1 MWGDDARRLT
11 TSTVHTVVA
20 RLRRR
25 HGTGLVTTSD
35 AGYLVPAD
43 VGTDA
48 DHFVALAGAAHDA
61 ASRDDAAACED
72 LCRQAM
78 SLWTGDTAY
87 EGLRA
92 ELVLAERT
100 RLDELHRRVRADL
113 AECLV
118 RPGASRA
125 GLEESLTLARGLLD
139 DNPLDEGAAALAM
152 RAAYRLGRQ
161 AEALEVHEVLRRT
174 LRDELGVSPGP
185 AVSAVQARVLAHDA
199 TLGGEAGEPSH
210 RTGRSVPVHPARRV
224 PVPASP
230 TVGRA
235 GEVETVLGAL
245 AEGRR
250 LVTVTGPGG
259 VGKSRLLAD
268 VGAALAPG
276 VDVVHVS
283 LSAHAGLTP
292 AELAAGVAVTTGL
305 PLEGDDDVAG
315 LVRALRSADLTVLVD
330 EAEWVLESAAEVTA
344 AVLAGCPGVRLV
356 VTSRTPLSVVGERV
370 LVLEP
375 LATADPEGDLGA
387 VRAAPAVRLLAE
399 RLADRGS
406 APSGDLDGWPDA
418 EVRVLARV
426 ARRVDGLPL
435 ALELVAGSSAT
446 VPLDHLLDL
455 VERPLDLE
463 PDARGLPDRHHS
475 LRETLSWSLDR
486 LDPGARTALRRVAV
500 FAGPFTTTAA
510 RAVAGGDPAEVDRA
524 VRVLARDNL
533 LRIERTATTLS
544 FRMLRTV
551 RDLALEELAASGEV
565 PLTRSRHRRW
575 FAGIWRDAPL
585 SDALVEHVARTY
597 DDHLEAL
604 AMALEVGDDPAAADL
619 TTTLARRWQLVET
632 MGPGLHWTGAV
643 LARPGITTRQRARLR
658 VARAG
663 FTQAADWGPAEHEQ
677 LAADL
682 DGDPDWGTLLALV
695 SGITAYGQ
703 GDTVGARA
711 RLAEAERLA
720 RSGAPHHVAEVVATR
735 AAVDAAEGRTDDAL
749 AAAHE
754 AMALVGSTS
763 SAVQLVTV
771 VPKVALALLECGRPR
786 EALDLLTTAAADA
799 GERFGMRPTSTVAM
813 NTGWAALGV
822 DDPESGAGV
831 VPARDRRAAGRGG
844 RQRPRRGGVRRR
856 CRDGCPRAPRRGR
869 GARPRGVAAHRCGTG
884 PATGPRGPGAPRHRR
899 RGVERPP
906 ARVDPRP
913 RRRPGDPARQGQLTR
928 AAFSPGRA
936 GADPRRTSA
945 G

>member
-1 MWGDDARRLT
+1 MWGEDARALT
-11 TSTVHTVVA
+11 TSAVHTVVA

-25 HGTGLVTTSD
+25 HGAGLVATSD

-48 DHFVALAGAAHDA
+48 DLFAALAGSAHDA
-61 ASRDDAAACED
+61 ACDEDAGQCEA
-72 LCRQAM
+72 LCRQALA
-78 SLWTGDTAY
+78 LWDGDTAY
-87 EGLRA
+87 EGLRT

-113 AECLV
+113 AECLL
-118 RPGASRA
+118 RA
-125 GLEESLTLARGLLD
+125 DATRTDLEESLAVTRGLLD

-161 AEALEVHEVLRRT
+161 ADALELHEVLRRT

-185 AVSAVQARVLAHDA
+185 GVSEVYARVLAHDA
-199 TLGGEAGEPSH
+199 ALGADGAEPPP
-210 RTGRSVPVHPARRV
+210 RRGRAVSVHPGRRV
-224 PVPASP
+224 PVPPSP

-235 GEVETVLGAL
+235 AEVAAVVDAL
-245 AEGRR
+245 RRGRR

-268 VGAALAPG
+268 VGAALGPEE
-276 VDVVHVS
+276 DVVHVD

-305 PLEGDDDVAG
+305 PLEGDDEVVA

-330 EAEWVLESAAEVTA
+330 EAEWVLESTAEVAA

-356 VTSRTPLSVVGERV
+356 VTSRTPLAVVGERV
-370 LVLEP
+370 VVLEP
-375 LATADPEGDLGA
+375 LPTADPEGDLEG
-387 VRAAPAVRLLAE
+387 VRASPAVRLLAE

-406 APSGDLDGWPDA
+406 APSGDLDAWPDS
-418 EVRVLARV
+418 EVRVLGRV

-446 VPLDHLLDL
+446 VPIARLLDL
-455 VERPLDLE
+455 VGSPLDLV

-486 LDPGARTALRRVAV
+486 LDPGTRAVLRRVSV
-500 FAGPFTTTAA
+500 FAGPFTGTAA
-510 RAVAGGDPAEVDRA
+510 RAVAGGEPAEVDRA

-533 LRIERTATTLS
+533 LRVERSATSLS
-544 FRMLRTV
+544 FRALRTV
-551 RDLALEELAASGEV
+551 RDLGLEELAASGEV

-585 SDALVEHVARTY
+585 SDALVEHVGRTY

-619 TTTLARRWQLVET
+619 TTTLSRRWQFVET
-632 MGPGLHWTGAV
+632 MGPGLHWTAAV
-643 LARPGITTRQRARLR
+643 LARPGVTPRQRARLR

-663 FTQAADWGPAEHEQ
+663 FLQSADWGPAEHDR

-682 DGDPDWGTLLALV
+682 DGDADWGTLLALV
-695 SGITAYGQ
+695 SGITAYGE
-703 GDTVGARA
+703 GDTRAARA
-711 RLAEAERLA
+711 RLAEAEHLA
-720 RSGAPHHVAEVVATR
+720 RTGAPHHVAEVVATR
-735 AAVDAAEGRTDDAL
+735 AAVDAADGHTEAAL
-749 AAAHE
+749 AGAHE
-754 AMALVGSTS
+754 AMARVGATS

-771 VPKVALALLECGRPR
+771 VPKVALALLECGRSR
-786 EALDLLTTAAADA
+786 EALDLLTSSAADA
-799 GERFGMRPTSTVAM
+799 GDRFGMRPTSTVAM

-822 DDPESGAGV
+822 DDPATALEWFRQAIVGPQAAVGANALGEAACGAGAAMALLDH
-831 VPARDRRAAGRGG
+831 PAAPEVLGLGVWLHTRAGQALPPALDRHVRRATDAVGSVD
-844 RQRPRRGGVRRR
+844 PPAAWTA
-856 CRDGCPRAPRRGR
+856 DL
-869 GARPRGVAAHRCGTG
+869 GVARVTQLV
-884 PATGPRGPGAPRHRR
+884 RG
-899 RGVERPP
+899 
-906 ARVDPRP
+906 
-913 RRRPGDPARQGQLTR
+913 
-928 AAFSPGRA
+928 
-936 GADPRRTSA
+936 
-945 G
+945 

>member
-1 MWGDDARRLT
+1 MWGEDARRLT
-11 TSTVHTVVA
+11 TSAVHTVVA

-78 SLWTGDTAY
+78 ALWTGDTAY

-113 AECLV
+113 AECLL

-125 GLEESLTLARGLLD
+125 ALEEALTLARGLLD

-161 AEALEVHEVLRRT
+161 AEALEVHDVLRRT

-199 TLGGEAGEPSH
+199 TLGGEAAEPSR

-235 GEVETVLGAL
+235 AEVETVLDAL

-305 PLEGDDDVAG
+305 PIEGDDEVAG

-330 EAEWVLESAAEVTA
+330 EAEWVLESAADVTA

-370 LVLEP
+370 VVLEP
-375 LATADPEGDLGA
+375 LATADPEGDLDA

-406 APSGDLDGWPDA
+406 APSADLDAWPDA
-418 EVRVLARV
+418 DVRVLARV

-446 VPLDHLLDL
+446 VPVGHLLDL
-455 VERPLDLE
+455 VESPLDLDTRRPRPARPPPLAARDAVVE
-463 PDARGLPDRHHS
+463 PGPPRPRRPHGAAPGRRVRRALHDHGRPGGRRRRPGRGRPRGARARPRQPAAGRAHRHDPVLPDAAYRARPRARG
-475 LRETLSWSLDR
+475 
-486 LDPGARTALRRVAV
+486 
-500 FAGPFTTTAA
+500 
-510 RAVAGGDPAEVDRA
+510 A
-524 VRVLARDNL
+524 VRQRRGAAHPVPAPPVVRRHLAGRS
-533 LRIERTATTLS
+533 A
-544 FRMLRTV
+544 V
-551 RDLALEELAASGEV
+551 RRPRRARGSHVRRPPRG
-565 PLTRSRHRRW
+565 TRHGPRGRRRP
-575 FAGIWRDAPL
+575 GRRRPD
-585 SDALVEHVARTY
+585 
-597 DDHLEAL
+597 
-604 AMALEVGDDPAAADL
+604 DDPVG
-619 TTTLARRWQLVET
+619 RWQFVET
-632 MGPGLHWTGAV
+632 TGPGLHWTAV
-643 LARPGITTRQRARLR
+643 ALALPGVTTRQRARLR

-663 FTQAADWGPAEHEQ
+663 FLRAADWGPAEQ
-677 LAADL
+677 ARLAADL

-695 SGITAYGQ
+695 CGITAYG
-703 GDTVGARA
+703 
-711 RLAEAERLA
+711 
-720 RSGAPHHVAEVVATR
+720 
-735 AAVDAAEGRTDDAL
+735 
-749 AAAHE
+749 
-754 AMALVGSTS
+754 
-763 SAVQLVTV
+763 
-771 VPKVALALLECGRPR
+771 
-786 EALDLLTTAAADA
+786 A
-799 GERFGMRPTSTVAM
+799 G
-813 NTGWAALGV
+813 
-822 DDPESGAGV
+822 
-831 VPARDRRAAGRGG
+831 
-844 RQRPRRGGVRRR
+844 
-856 CRDGCPRAPRRGR
+856 
-869 GARPRGVAAHRCGTG
+869 
-884 PATGPRGPGAPRHRR
+884 
-899 RGVERPP
+899 
-906 ARVDPRP
+906 
-913 RRRPGDPARQGQLTR
+913 
-928 AAFSPGRA
+928 
-936 GADPRRTSA
+936 
-945 G
+945 

>member
-125 GLEESLTLARGLLD
+125 GLEEALTVARGLLD

-235 GEVETVLGAL
+235 AEVETVLDAL

-370 LVLEP
+370 VVLEP
-375 LATADPEGDLGA
+375 LATADPEGDLDA

-486 LDPGARTALRRVAV
+486 LDPDARTALRRVAV

-533 LRIERTATTLS
+533 LRVERTATTLS

-771 VPKVALALLECGRPR
+771 VPKVALALL
-786 EALDLLTTAAADA
+786 
-799 GERFGMRPTSTVAM
+799 
-813 NTGWAALGV
+813 
-822 DDPESGAGV
+822 
-831 VPARDRRAAGRGG
+831 
-844 RQRPRRGGVRRR
+844 GVR
-856 CRDGCPRAPRRGR
+856 PAPR
-869 GARPRGVAAHRCGTG
+869 GARPAHDGG
-884 PATGPRGPGAPRHRR
+884 GRR
-899 RGVERPP
+899 R
-906 ARVDPRP
+906 
-913 RRRPGDPARQGQLTR
+913 
-928 AAFSPGRA
+928 
-936 GADPRRTSA
+936 
-945 G
+945 